1 MPNFHCWLNPVASSS
16 SLFICLLK
24 LDKYRDNS
32 CFGWEIYLIFLEIPR
47 MFVHYF
53 LMLKN
58 FLYVCQWVSSLT
70 SFLKLCHYR
79 DISCSGW
86 DIYLNDFGEIPGMF
100 VHYFQIFRNILYVC
114 HSVSWLTSFLKL
126 DKYRNVSWSGW
137 DIFLKFL

>member
-1 MPNFHCWLNPVASSS
+1 
-16 SLFICLLK
+16 
-24 LDKYRDNS
+24 
-32 CFGWEIYLIFLEIPR
+32 

-126 DKYRNVSWSGW
+126 DKYKDISSSIW
-137 DIFLKFL
+137 DIFLKYFGDIPRIIVHYFQIILNILYVCHSVSLLNSLLKLNKYFDISSYG